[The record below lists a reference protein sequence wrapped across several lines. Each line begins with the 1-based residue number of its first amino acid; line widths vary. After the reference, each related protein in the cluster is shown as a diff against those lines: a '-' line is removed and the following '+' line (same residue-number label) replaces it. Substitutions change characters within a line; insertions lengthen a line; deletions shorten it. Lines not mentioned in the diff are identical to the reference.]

1 MLYGPKRIFVF
12 LLNLLFCVIFYLILR
27 SDLNIASYSSMFN
40 ESYFKSTLFLEEDTI
55 DALTN
60 LFSVLVRK
68 EETIPLILSSFEA

>member
-1 MLYGPKRIFVF
+1 
-12 LLNLLFCVIFYLILR
+12 
-27 SDLNIASYSSMFN
+27 MFN

-68 EETIPLILSSFEA
+68 DETIPLILSSFEASIGTP